1 MKTTMEQD
9 EKITALETI
18 ESQGFKRISDAI
30 GVLWGNKECE
40 EYLKRLIIDDRGNR
54 AGFPEAVLRALLK
67 LHNLHTQQF
76 TFELTNDKFSI
87 NYGF

>member
-18 ESQGFKRISDAI
+18 ESQGFKRISDAV

-40 EYLKRLIIDDRGNR
+40 EYLK
-54 AGFPEAVLRALLK
+54 
-67 LHNLHTQQF
+67 
-76 TFELTNDKFSI
+76 S
-87 NYGF
+87 